1 MRFEL
6 TETPLYVRDVAA
18 ECHMGHF
25 VAACQY
31 RRRLRL
37 ANRVTLHEMHW
48 GTAPNLHKAR
58 QPTVWGT

>member
-1 MRFEL
+1 MRFER
-6 TETPLYVRDVAA
+6 TETPLYVSDMPA
-18 ECHMGHF
+18 ECHVGHF

-48 GTAPNLHKAR
+48 GTASDLHEAGH
-58 QPTVWGT
+58 PTIWGT